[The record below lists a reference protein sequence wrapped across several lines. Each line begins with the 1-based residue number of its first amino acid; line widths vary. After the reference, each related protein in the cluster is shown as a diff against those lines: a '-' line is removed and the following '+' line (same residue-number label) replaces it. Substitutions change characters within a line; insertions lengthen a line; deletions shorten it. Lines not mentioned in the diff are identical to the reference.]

1 MNRITNEQEKTMLT
15 DIQLLQIKNR
25 INRILHVP
33 GNYTGGI
40 LEMAIVADYHMEP
53 EVLREDVRRVAE
65 MLKRQ
70 DETFRN
76 VRLNLIK
83 WVSDDCIIKEVVPM
97 PFLLMGRAFE
107 DIAAATG
114 KQEPEG
120 AGVNEKTLDELLRQ
134 LKLFYARSKVILIFT
149 DGSYHIEDEK
159 AVRSYLQPFL
169 GRKLL
174 VLQKGEQ
181 INI

>member
-1 MNRITNEQEKTMLT
+1 MLT

-33 GNYTGGI
+33 GNNTGSI
-40 LEMAIVADYHMEP
+40 LEMAIVADYQMEP
-53 EVLREDVRRVAE
+53 EVLREDVRRVVE
-65 MLKRQ
+65 MLKKQ
-70 DETFRN
+70 EETFRN

-97 PFLLMGRAFE
+97 PFLLLGRAFE
-107 DIAAATG
+107 DLPVITDR
-114 KQEPEG
+114 
-120 AGVNEKTLDELLRQ
+120 EKTWDELLRQ
-134 LKLFYARSKVILIFT
+134 LKLFYARSKVILVFT
-149 DGSYHIEDEK
+149 NDSYRVEDEK

-169 GRKLL
+169 ARKLL
-174 VLQKGEQ
+174 VLRNGEQ